1 MLSVYTGNDKK
12 LEKAL
17 GKYFAEHNLQD
28 EEYAKTV
35 PLKRLTVKDILRQD
49 YSIEK
54 YKKEADISQLND
66 TPSRQ
71 RIIDENDHIY
81 ETDTEEYIS
90 ILKTITTK
98 QDRNPNS
105 GVIEYNYK
113 KTGKFNYRYLT
124 ARECIIAMGFDE
136 ADYDALAEY
145 NASKNSLRDVF
156 SEGKIIKMAGNSIV
170 VNVLEAIFGQVDY
183 INKNIL

>member
-1 MLSVYTGNDKK
+1 MKIFRVAVIGCGAISVNHINAIIGSGNKICALCDIVPERIQ
-12 LEKAL
+12 EK
-17 GKYFAEHNLQD
+17 
-28 EEYAKTV
+28 
-35 PLKRLTVKDILRQD
+35 
-49 YSIEK
+49 IEK

-105 GVIEYNYK
+105 GVIEYNYEK
-113 KTGKFNYRYLT
+113 IGKFNYRYLT

-145 NASKNSLRDVF
+145 NASKNSLRDMF
-156 SEGKIIKMAGNSIV
+156 SEWEN
-170 VNVLEAIFGQVDY
+170 EAAWSDPENTIPAPKKKLRR
-183 INKNIL
+183 ISKS